1 MTNLLDKN
9 KTYYELYLESKASVE
24 KLKKDNENIRVSF
37 VHEIKESGLKLAVS
51 TNEVQA
57 LTLTL
62 SELEKEKE
70 KLMSQIEDSR
80 NEVIDKTN
88 QNNKMKNSLNEKIET
103 ICMLSEE
110 LIIFQ
115 SLYDEERIQNHITRN
130 SLIALENQLYNSPTQ
145 PK

>member
-1 MTNLLDKN
+1 MTSLLDKN
-9 KTYYELYLESKASVE
+9 KTYYELYLETKASVE
-24 KLKKDNENIRVSF
+24 NLKKDNENIRVSF
-37 VHEIKESGLKLAVS
+37 LHEIKESGLKLAVS

-80 NEVIDKTN
+80 NESIDKTN

-110 LIIFQ
+110 LIIYQ
-115 SLYDEERIQNHITRN
+115 ILYDEERIQNHITRN
-130 SLIALENQLYNSPTQ
+130 TLIALENQLYNSPTH